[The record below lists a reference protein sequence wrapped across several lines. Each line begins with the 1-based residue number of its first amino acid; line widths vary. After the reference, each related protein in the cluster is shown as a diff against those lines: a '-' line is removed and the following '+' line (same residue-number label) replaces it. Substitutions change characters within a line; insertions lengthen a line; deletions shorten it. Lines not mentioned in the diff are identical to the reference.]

1 MTATKGPGIAEAAL
15 DEDLAFARHLAQVA
29 SELSLEYLQRGVTA
43 QLKPDGSPV
52 TNADVEVERRLRQLI
67 AEHRPGDGVLGE
79 ELGETG
85 SVARRWVLDPIDGTR
100 NFVEHR
106 PLWGNH
112 VALEVAGEIV
122 VGVITRPVLGSSW
135 WARRGGGAHRTDSA
149 PAAGERRLSVSK
161 VDSLRSGRVSLWMYE
176 PDLALEQRVNRHCQC
191 VEPSLDSLL
200 RLAEGHLEA
209 LVDSSGRPWDL
220 APAVVLVEE
229 AGGRYSDRAGGRRL
243 DLGGGRF
250 SNGHVHSE
258 LEELLSG

>member
-1 MTATKGPGIAEAAL
+1 MTATRVPAPASL
-15 DEDLAFARHLAQVA
+15 DDDLAFARYLARIG
-29 SELSLEYLQRGVTA
+29 SELSLEYFQRGVA
-43 QLKPDGSPV
+43 GRVKPDGSPV
-52 TNADVEVERRLRQLI
+52 TDADVEIERRLRLLI

-85 SVARRWVLDPIDGTR
+85 SRERRWVLDPIDGTR
-100 NFVEHR
+100 NFMEHR
-106 PLWGNH
+106 PLWGTH
-112 VALEVAGEIV
+112 VALEVEGEIV

-135 WARRGGGAHRTDSA
+135 WARRGGGAHRTDSP
-149 PAAGERRLSVSK
+149 PASGDRRLNVSN
-161 VDSLRSGRVSLWMYE
+161 VGSLRGGRVSLWMYE
-176 PDLALEQRVNRHCQC
+176 PDPLIEQRVAGHCQY

-229 AGGRYSDRAGGRRL
+229 AGGRYSDRDGGRRL

-250 SNGHVHSE
+250 SNGHVHAE
-258 LEELLSG
+258 LEELLRG

>member
-1 MTATKGPGIAEAAL
+1 MAAPRGPADASL
-15 DEDLAFARHLAQVA
+15 DDDLSFARHLARIA
-29 SELSLEYLQRGVTA
+29 SELSLEYFQRGVVGKV
-43 QLKPDGSPV
+43 KPDGSPV
-52 TNADVEVERRLRQLI
+52 TDADVEIERKLRQLI

-85 SVARRWVLDPIDGTR
+85 SLERRWVLDPIDGTR
-100 NFVEHR
+100 NFLEHR
-106 PLWGNH
+106 PLWGTH
-112 VALEVAGEIV
+112 VALELAGEIV

-135 WARRGGGAHRTDSA
+135 WARRGGGAHRTDS
-149 PAAGERRLSVSK
+149 PPSPGDRRLRVSS
-161 VDSLRSGRVSLWMYE
+161 VDSLRRGRASLWMYE
-176 PDLALEQRVNRHCQC
+176 PDPAVEERVTRHCQC

-229 AGGRYSDRAGGRRL
+229 AGGRYSDRDGGRRL

-250 SNGHVHSE
+250 SNGHVHAE
-258 LEELLSG
+258 LEELLRG